1 VPAEP
6 IWHNLIPSLAAPA
19 TPLIGVPL
27 SKLQSLRSKATKLL
41 DDLPSLS
48 RKTSSSDA
56 AFINQILQSG
66 THQDKLSALILLV
79 RESPI
84 HAVKELGKL
93 RGMTGYKEDGSMTG
107 GGGNKDQRVAVCK
120 ALVDWWVSG
129 GGKESGKLRYVSP
142 LFFEEPRTWACL
154 WSGI

>member
-1 VPAEP
+1 M
-6 IWHNLIPSLAAPA
+6 
-19 TPLIGVPL
+19 
-27 SKLQSLRSKATKLL
+27 
-41 DDLPSLS
+41 
-48 RKTSSSDA
+48 
-56 AFINQILQSG
+56 
-66 THQDKLSALILLV
+66 